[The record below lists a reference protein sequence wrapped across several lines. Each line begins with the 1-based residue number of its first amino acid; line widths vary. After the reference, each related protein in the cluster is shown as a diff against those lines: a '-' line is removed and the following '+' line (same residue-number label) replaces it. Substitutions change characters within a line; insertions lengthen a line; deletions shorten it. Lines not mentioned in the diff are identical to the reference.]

1 MSIIIPANTLAAGG
15 FDVDNSV
22 RFNDGD
28 SAYMHKTAAAGNRR
42 TFTFS
47 TWFKRGQLGTNQQL
61 FNSYSAANAGG
72 FAYMQLEAI
81 ESGVVGD
88 RISLEVYGT
97 ILLKTTQVLRDP
109 SSWYHLVIAVDTTS
123 GTANNRCR
131 MYLNGTEITDF
142 VTRNNPDQNFDFA
155 FNQNNIDM
163 YLGSNNYGGN
173 KGNYFDGYMAE
184 VVWIDG
190 TQYAATDFGEFDEDS
205 NIWKPLESV
214 SDLTFGT
221 NGFYLDFKA
230 SGNLGN
236 DANGGTDLTEV
247 NLAATDQSTD
257 TCTNNFTLWNALNQ
271 QSSISYSEGN
281 TTFINSSGGNRMAFS
296 NFGVTAGKWYAE
308 LKVGVVHNH
317 MRLGV
322 ADISF
327 YIPVTN
333 AYSTNLPNSISY
345 ANDNPIYIGGSSQ
358 GDFGSFTTDDII
370 SIVMDMDNG
379 FVYFAKNGTYLNS
392 GDPTSGSDGTG
403 GFAIPNYT
411 TKTYCFLGS
420 SYDGGT
426 DATVLANFGSPSYS
440 ESGGETDGNGY
451 GNFAHAVPSGYFS
464 LNTKNLA
471 ENG

>member
-1 MSIIIPANTLAAGG
+1 MTAQTILPANSVSDTAFNSNSCR
-15 FDVDNSV
+15 FDGTGAYMSKTPGS
-22 RFNDGD
+22 DGD
-28 SAYMHKTAAAGNRR
+28 AQKMTTSI
-42 TFTFS
+42 
-47 TWFKRGQLGTNQQL
+47 WFKRGVLGRDIRWFEMGDLMLYSGTNII
-61 FNSYSAANAGG
+61 G
-72 FAYMQLEAI
+72 FANRAFDFDVYT
-81 ESGVVGD
+81 ESNFLMD
-88 RISLEVYGT
+88 T
-97 ILLKTTQVLRDP
+97 AA
-109 SSWYHLVIAVDTTS
+109 WYHIVWSVDTTQS
-123 GTANNRCR
+123 TAANRVKI
-131 MYLNGTEITDF
+131 YVNGVLLTSANGLHADISYM
-142 VTRNNPDQNFDFA
+142 DQNA
-155 FNQNNIDM
+155 NLECNQQEVHRV
-163 YLGSNNYGGN
+163 GAVSTTAASF
-173 KGNYFDGYMAE
+173 FDGYMAE
-184 VVWIDG
+184 FVHIDG
-190 TQYAATDFGEFDEDS
+190 TQLAADQFGEFDEDS
-205 NIWKPLESV
+205 NIWKPIDV
-214 SDLTFGT
+214 SGLTFGT